1 MSSSKATAA
10 PVTATTKTVTTP
22 ATTATAEQRRTATAS
37 TRTREGS
44 NSSQLCSYTHRICLQ
59 NRLEGSDYCIRHI
72 LSDKNAPFKQCSYIH
87 PQSNKRCPNAA
98 RRTERKDSTL
108 CPWHIKKLCLKR
120 RQNEKL
126 LIQRS
131 KQDRQQT
138 GPLSP
143 GGTPISLPSVLQN
156 LEHFCPEE
164 HEKIRRKIFWVR
176 QEDDTV
182 AASDELCQKVVE
194 AAANLNESDDEFH
207 NPPIEQTL
215 RNDVLES
222 DPESVDSDQ
231 EDPLKHAGVY
241 TAEEVSVILSEKM
254 HRLQHLYT
262 EQFSYLRYLLRE
274 RHRRYTQLF
283 IAETKSHPES
293 QKVTNADDLAKLRA
307 MKKYHRYQGKEYLL
321 KRQAKERHKLL
332 QPSDRSSPPRTLAT
346 CIFAKDDVKCDNSA
360 LPATHYC
367 RIRKLKHIAYCIF
380 LYFFHPFIFVR
391 RFFRQIQLQFVLMFT
406 HNFSL
411 FLFL

>member
-1 MSSSKATAA
+1 MSSSNAKATAS
-10 PVTATTKTVTTP
+10 PVTAPKTVTTAAN
-22 ATTATAEQRRTATAS
+22 ATTSEQRRTSTANA
-37 TRTREGS
+37 RTRDVS

-59 NRLEGSDYCIRHI
+59 NRLEGSEYCIRHI

-143 GGTPISLPSVLQN
+143 GGTPISLPSVLQT
-156 LEHFCPEE
+156 LEHYCPEE
-164 HEKIRRKIFWVR
+164 HEKTRRKVFWIR
-176 QEDDTV
+176 DEEDNMQ
-182 AASDELCQKVVE
+182 ASEELCHKVLE

-207 NPPIEQTL
+207 NPPLEQTL
-215 RNDVLES
+215 RNDILES
-222 DPESVDSDQ
+222 DPESVDSEQ
-231 EDPLKHAGVY
+231 ENPLKHAGVY

-262 EQFSYLRYLLRE
+262 EQFSYLRFLLRE
-274 RHRRYTQLF
+274 RHRKYTQSY
-283 IAETKSHPES
+283 ITETKSHPES
-293 QKVTNADDLAKLRA
+293 QKLTNADDIAKLEA

-332 QPSDRSSPPRTLAT
+332 QMNPNDRNGLSPATRTLAT
-346 CIFAKDDVKCDNSA
+346 CIFAKDDIKCDNPA

-367 RIRKLKHIAYCIF
+367 KIRKYLKLTFAY
-380 LYFFHPFIFVR
+380 
-391 RFFRQIQLQFVLMFT
+391 
-406 HNFSL
+406 
-411 FLFL
+411 